1 MSLRFKTAYGV
12 DASDRHVVIVRVRGG
27 SVETLANTSSPNV
40 PEALRRQ
47 IANDVNA
54 GRSGCA
60 AALPCHE
67 TVMRRI
73 SAPFPKLDRALKV
86 FPSLLDVQLPFPLEQ
101 CAYVF
106 TAATPNANGG
116 LDALAIAARRED
128 VAHALQRL
136 GDAGIDPVSLDH
148 EGLALWRQAQRE
160 LPVKKDAERVI
171 VHLGPAHTTLVY
183 GRGKNLVGA
192 HSTRVSG
199 EPAQI
204 AARIQSWLRSQTEL
218 IVRPETAWIFAGA
231 SANDAA
237 VRSALGVSNAKVVDD
252 PATFLARALAARSL
266 GDDDAFCNLRSGE
279 QDHPQARRGEASRVR
294 NISVLAFA
302 AALLLCAINFTAIFI
317 ATSRNDAAQK
327 EIQRIAFELT
337 GVPAPKGQEV
347 LTAQRALD
355 EKSAALL
362 PFQRMVTPALSP
374 WITNIVQLCQNG
386 SVKISQFSIKPDA
399 IKLTLN
405 ATDPEDPKHIAYVI
419 ERGGWHVQTDRR
431 DTTYVLEGKR

>member
-12 DASDRHVVIVRVRGG
+12 DASDRHVVIVRARSGAI
-27 SVETLANTSSPNV
+27 ETLANISSPNV
-40 PEALRRQ
+40 PEALRLQ

-54 GRSGCA
+54 GRAGCA

-73 SAPFPKLDRALKV
+73 SAPFSRLDRALKV

-106 TAATPNANGG
+106 TAAAPNANGG

-128 VAHALQRL
+128 VTHALQRL

-148 EGLALWRQAQRE
+148 EGLALWMQAQRE
-160 LPVKKDAERVI
+160 LPVPKDAERVI

-183 GRGKNLVGA
+183 GRGKNVIGA
-192 HSTRVSG
+192 HSTRISG

-218 IVRPETAWIFAGA
+218 VVRPETGWIFSGA
-231 SANDAA
+231 SANDGA

-252 PATFLARALAARSL
+252 PATFLARALAMRSL
-266 GDDDAFCNLRSGE
+266 GDDDAFSNLRSGE
-279 QDHPQARRGEASRVR
+279 QEHPQARNAESSRLR
-294 NISVLAFA
+294 NISALAFA
-302 AALLLCAINFTAIFI
+302 AVLLLCAINFSAIFI

-337 GVPAPKGQEV
+337 GAPAPKGQEV
-347 LTAQRALD
+347 LTARRALD
-355 EKSAALL
+355 EKSATLM

-386 SVKISQFSIKPDA
+386 GAKIAQFSIKPDA
-399 IKLTLN
+399 FKLTLS
-405 ATDPEDPKHIAYVI
+405 AAGPEEIKHIAYVI
-419 ERGGWHVQTDRR
+419 ERGGWRVQTERR
-431 DTTYVLEGKR
+431 DKVCVLEGKR